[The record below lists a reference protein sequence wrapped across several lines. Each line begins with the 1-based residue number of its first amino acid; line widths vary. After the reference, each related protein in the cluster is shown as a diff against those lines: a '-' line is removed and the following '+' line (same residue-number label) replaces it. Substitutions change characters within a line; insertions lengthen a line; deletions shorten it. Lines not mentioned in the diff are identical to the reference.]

1 MKSHLVNV
9 SKIALNVLLLLPLTG
24 CFCGQFFRGPDDV
37 VGVTISPVNA
47 TILPGATQQF
57 TATGTFGGTGTTS
70 GGNGGTG
77 DVTSMTTWSSSD
89 SSIVSI
95 DKTGLATGN
104 KVGTVTITGSCQ
116 CYGAQTSLTVSSQPT
131 AAILLSMSV
140 TSLKA
145 NIATIK

>member
-70 GGNGGTG
+70 GGSGGTG
-77 DVTSMTTWSSSD
+77 DVTAMTTWKSSD
-89 SSIVSI
+89 PSIVSI
-95 DKTGLATGN
+95 DQAGLATGN

-116 CYGAQTSLTVSSQPT
+116 CYGAQTSLTVNSQPT
-131 AAILLSMSV
+131 TAAVLSIAV
-140 TSLKA
+140 TPVH
-145 NIATIK
+145 ATLRP